1 LKKADLILVPFVA
14 HYVDLQVL
22 IPWFNSLTPER
33 QQSVYFLPNRYQKT
47 KEQKEGL
54 EQLAE
59 TLEENQTGTILP
71 SLSNRPAL
79 YGSVLNG
86 NPVNFFANLKKS
98 VDISNIFQQLFYH
111 YKPHAKN
118 K

>member
-1 LKKADLILVPFVA
+1 
-14 HYVDLQVL
+14 
-22 IPWFNSLTPER
+22 
-33 QQSVYFLPNRYQKT
+33 
-47 KEQKEGL
+47 L

-86 NPVNFFANLKKS
+86 SPGNFFANCKKS
-98 VDISNIFQQLFYH
+98 ADITNAFQPLFQP